1 MPKTLLGWGGVLM
14 PICISRFINPS
25 KPIRKKYP
33 NRPKMH
39 KLEFISHVYTFYL
52 DNFGGVEF

>member
-1 MPKTLLGWGGVLM
+1 MLKKLCYGKGSLAKFIL
-14 PICISRFINPS
+14 RFIHPS
-25 KPIRKKYP
+25 KPIREKYP